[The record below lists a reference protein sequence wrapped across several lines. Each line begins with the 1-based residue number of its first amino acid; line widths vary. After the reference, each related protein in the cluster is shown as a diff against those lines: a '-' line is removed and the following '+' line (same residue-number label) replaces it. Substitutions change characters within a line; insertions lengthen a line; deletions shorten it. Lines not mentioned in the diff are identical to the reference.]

1 MISGIPIEMYR
12 IYDKDVASFLEISQI
27 PGSTLRENCPNTEF
41 FLVRNFLYSE

>member
-1 MISGIPIEMYR
+1 MLSGIPTEIYR
-12 IYDKDVASFLEISQI
+12 ISDKDVASFLEISQI